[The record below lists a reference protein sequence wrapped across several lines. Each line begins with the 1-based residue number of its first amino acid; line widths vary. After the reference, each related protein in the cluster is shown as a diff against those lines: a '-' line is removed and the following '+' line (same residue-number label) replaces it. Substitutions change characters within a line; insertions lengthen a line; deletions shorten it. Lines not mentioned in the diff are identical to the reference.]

1 MSASPNRPPAPANSF
16 EGTAQTASTNGFP
29 NFDNTQPPDQT
40 LPGQYSHSLGKNDL
54 FFDTSSH
61 QSQHSQQSPESLVD
75 SFTLFNS
82 SSDLADLDGV
92 SHSAASS
99 AVTSQ
104 LYNPI
109 VFNQQFSQFQR
120 ATNSGKYFPSFTQ
133 QQQQQQRSQLHHST
147 EITEANVDDDDEE
160 EEEEVT
166 GKLRPQ
172 RTPRGQ
178 MFSVQESEVTDD
190 GGGEQ
195 NRSAAENISN
205 RESLYENY
213 MIDYEADYEQY
224 YDPNNV
230 LYHHHQQQHYTVE
243 EGDEEGEM
251 DEGEEGL
258 EYFSSGP
265 SSGGGGVIGENDVN
279 LDMVADAKTYG
290 LMLPPYHHFKQMAP
304 SNSQQ
309 QQQQLHPQ
317 FQMIQHPYM
326 YGNPFSYNLHT
337 IIEES
342 ENESSLQTLSSVTSS
357 NFQSLQFDHPHQLSS
372 NNSSQTVVNDGQK
385 RKGRT
390 NAAQIGELS
399 DPSLS
404 PHSPPS
410 SQSSPLMKEK
420 YSKRKA
426 TKSVHHHHQQ
436 QLDSHPRSSGEN
448 FSEISFTSSSSFSE
462 NGSEPEERTD
472 NEEEE
477 EEEEDEDETF
487 QVVTA
492 NTNLSELVSEDRL
505 QNTASEPDSTTSKL
519 ERYFTSSLLEANGSN
534 KHIIPKIEP
543 HLMSL
548 TPPSVTSMQISSSPA
563 TAKVDNSAEAIV
575 KPKLT
580 RQQALIKY
588 RLVKLKYALRRLL
601 LDANFRQLTL
611 DQLHRL
617 NAEFF
622 RSDWIALLKTFI
634 DKNVHKRNVV
644 PLLLTKVYYVLRLQ
658 FTSSKLREHVVD
670 YLADHMITTSAVHI
684 VKSHQLAGKAILNA
698 KTEKMAKDA
707 VLSCQ
712 KEDSFSKSQIQITIN
727 QGQSMIIIKNESN
740 TNPNTATVPAIPF
753 RAKKEIKL
761 QTIQSIRPPKVESL
775 EDSKVI
781 YRTVLQVNDVNGS
794 PYQSDFSKADDRM
807 ENKRISKLLTQSNP
821 LNRNFLVKSMLSDN
835 AETEEK
841 SKQHSEIYGWIQR
854 APSEAS
860 EQLYTTT
867 PVGDDESEQRTNKSA
882 KPKSTL
888 LNSST
893 QLLLGSLRSRSKDRS
908 NWSDSR
914 GNGSTTAKHDKNS
927 GKFKTISGNVH
938 SKGATSS
945 TTLMASD
952 GHKSA
957 KTSKYKLER
966 SQKGSKSFR
975 DTRQAPTAT
984 ATTTLTPT
992 TAEPTTTTSNQTTW
1006 DSIYGGGIKLL
1017 KNISFVRNRNRPS
1030 KEQSGQQYGTV
1041 GHRSASE
1048 ESEKALPPLPPPSPN
1063 KSFSEPNLHK
1073 SHRNGRVLRANDRSQ
1088 AVDDKLEQNIYE
1100 TLKTPP
1106 PPHPPPAHSSS
1117 HFVEQLTTVV
1127 SSRSTPHLTTAARES
1142 RGGCREGS
1150 KPGSSSHGELH
1161 ESTVTAATLSTPSL
1175 LYRLSNPVTPTMAG
1189 NSKTSAMT
1197 MRSISTS
1204 SLRTTRTKQTGKL
1217 GDNSFTTGQYYYA
1230 ATATHNGEWQKMSS
1244 SKEDDE
1250 GFSQGSSSWT
1260 RKPSSLRV
1268 VSSSETS
1275 TATFNNF
1282 PQSTKKVV
1290 TSSHYQEI
1298 VEHVNNEQT
1307 ELEREKPTPAAA
1319 PLVQTVTS
1327 ESLVCSQTIGELS
1340 IAVKYEMRIGTL
1352 EILINKCRIDA
1363 FRQKADLYVKVYLL
1377 PDRSRSNKRKT
1388 RIVKAFRSITGRSPA
1403 GQLHAEFNETL
1414 RFTGPFGEF
1423 TGRKIWLSVW
1433 NNDKFGRNEPVAE
1446 MILGPLDASI
1456 LSSGQ
1461 LGTITWFR
1469 LVEPIST
1476 NPKPTQTSETYVPV
1490 ESICEIQCTSVSQE
1504 NLEFE
1509 YTGTIFLAIK
1519 YQNDAKLANS
1529 ADYQQ
1534 PSDSGSLHILIKEA
1548 QNLQFNIS
1556 APNVIGITFCKLLLL
1571 PERSKQDREKSAAIK
1586 CPLEY
1591 SSNPRWNQ
1599 TFVFSNITATDL
1611 QKRSLEITVW
1621 FQSEHAMQKS
1631 SKKVFVGG
1639 VRLSANSS
1647 ESTAD
1652 EINLWNQLL
1661 DRHNMWAYG
1670 EVPLRQINNA
1680 K

>member
-1 MSASPNRPPAPANSF
+1 MSLTMSASPNRPPAPANSF

-372 NNSSQTVVNDGQK
+372 NNSSQT
-385 RKGRT
+385 
-390 NAAQIGELS
+390 
-399 DPSLS
+399 
-404 PHSPPS
+404 
-410 SQSSPLMKEK
+410 
-420 YSKRKA
+420 
-426 TKSVHHHHQQ
+426 
-436 QLDSHPRSSGEN
+436 
-448 FSEISFTSSSSFSE
+448 
-462 NGSEPEERTD
+462 PEERTD

-684 VKSHQLAGKAILNA
+684 VKSHQLAGKAIL
-698 KTEKMAKDA
+698 
-707 VLSCQ
+707 
-712 KEDSFSKSQIQITIN
+712 
-727 QGQSMIIIKNESN
+727 
-740 TNPNTATVPAIPF
+740 
-753 RAKKEIKL
+753 
-761 QTIQSIRPPKVESL
+761 
-775 EDSKVI
+775 
-781 YRTVLQVNDVNGS
+781 
-794 PYQSDFSKADDRM
+794 
-807 ENKRISKLLTQSNP
+807 
-821 LNRNFLVKSMLSDN
+821 
-835 AETEEK
+835 
-841 SKQHSEIYGWIQR
+841 
-854 APSEAS
+854 
-860 EQLYTTT
+860 
-867 PVGDDESEQRTNKSA
+867 
-882 KPKSTL
+882 
-888 LNSST
+888 
-893 QLLLGSLRSRSKDRS
+893 
-908 NWSDSR
+908 
-914 GNGSTTAKHDKNS
+914 
-927 GKFKTISGNVH
+927 
-938 SKGATSS
+938 
-945 TTLMASD
+945 
-952 GHKSA
+952 
-957 KTSKYKLER
+957 
-966 SQKGSKSFR
+966 
-975 DTRQAPTAT
+975 
-984 ATTTLTPT
+984 
-992 TAEPTTTTSNQTTW
+992 
-1006 DSIYGGGIKLL
+1006 
-1017 KNISFVRNRNRPS
+1017 
-1030 KEQSGQQYGTV
+1030 
-1041 GHRSASE
+1041 
-1048 ESEKALPPLPPPSPN
+1048 
-1063 KSFSEPNLHK
+1063 
-1073 SHRNGRVLRANDRSQ
+1073 
-1088 AVDDKLEQNIYE
+1088 
-1100 TLKTPP
+1100 
-1106 PPHPPPAHSSS
+1106 
-1117 HFVEQLTTVV
+1117 
-1127 SSRSTPHLTTAARES
+1127 
-1142 RGGCREGS
+1142 
-1150 KPGSSSHGELH
+1150 
-1161 ESTVTAATLSTPSL
+1161 
-1175 LYRLSNPVTPTMAG
+1175 
-1189 NSKTSAMT
+1189 
-1197 MRSISTS
+1197 
-1204 SLRTTRTKQTGKL
+1204 
-1217 GDNSFTTGQYYYA
+1217 
-1230 ATATHNGEWQKMSS
+1230 
-1244 SKEDDE
+1244 
-1250 GFSQGSSSWT
+1250 
-1260 RKPSSLRV
+1260 
-1268 VSSSETS
+1268 
-1275 TATFNNF
+1275 
-1282 PQSTKKVV
+1282 
-1290 TSSHYQEI
+1290 
-1298 VEHVNNEQT
+1298 
-1307 ELEREKPTPAAA
+1307 
-1319 PLVQTVTS
+1319 
-1327 ESLVCSQTIGELS
+1327 
-1340 IAVKYEMRIGTL
+1340 
-1352 EILINKCRIDA
+1352 
-1363 FRQKADLYVKVYLL
+1363 
-1377 PDRSRSNKRKT
+1377 
-1388 RIVKAFRSITGRSPA
+1388 
-1403 GQLHAEFNETL
+1403 
-1414 RFTGPFGEF
+1414 
-1423 TGRKIWLSVW
+1423 
-1433 NNDKFGRNEPVAE
+1433 
-1446 MILGPLDASI
+1446 
-1456 LSSGQ
+1456 
-1461 LGTITWFR
+1461 
-1469 LVEPIST
+1469 
-1476 NPKPTQTSETYVPV
+1476 
-1490 ESICEIQCTSVSQE
+1490 
-1504 NLEFE
+1504 
-1509 YTGTIFLAIK
+1509 
-1519 YQNDAKLANS
+1519 
-1529 ADYQQ
+1529 
-1534 PSDSGSLHILIKEA
+1534 
-1548 QNLQFNIS
+1548 
-1556 APNVIGITFCKLLLL
+1556 
-1571 PERSKQDREKSAAIK
+1571 
-1586 CPLEY
+1586 
-1591 SSNPRWNQ
+1591 
-1599 TFVFSNITATDL
+1599 
-1611 QKRSLEITVW
+1611 
-1621 FQSEHAMQKS
+1621 
-1631 SKKVFVGG
+1631 
-1639 VRLSANSS
+1639 
-1647 ESTAD
+1647 
-1652 EINLWNQLL
+1652 
-1661 DRHNMWAYG
+1661 
-1670 EVPLRQINNA
+1670 
-1680 K
+1680 